1 MSRRRSVENSK
12 HSSRPRDEAD
22 AGAGGGDDDGG
33 YNPRTREF
41 EFQGPY
47 AGPAAI
53 ILGLPALTWA
63 FAHFCGPAGWPAV
76 PGGGPWAA
84 ALAPRALAAAIAST
98 WSLEVFALYCVW
110 WLGLAL
116 LALVLPG
123 PTVLG
128 APLRD
133 GRALPYKLNGLASL
147 LVVAAAAAGV
157 QAVKPGGVGLA
168 WLHEHAAQVATA
180 SIAFSFGLSVYLYA
194 ASFARDGPGPRGVRQ
209 LAEGGNSGVA
219 LYDFFIGRELNPRAF
234 SNQLD
239 LKFFCE
245 LRPGLFLWLLMNAS
259 AAVAQYEATGALD
272 TSLALV
278 CALQGYYVLD
288 SVLNERSILTTM
300 DITTDGFGF
309 MLAFGDLAWVPGTY
323 ALQARYLAPRPLR
336 MSSGATAAVV
346 AVALAGMYVFRA
358 ANGEK
363 DAFKR
368 DPAAPA
374 FAGVKYVLTP
384 TGTRLLAEGSWWGRA
399 RHINYLADWVMALA
413 WSLATGFGTPVT
425 YFYPLYFAVL
435 LVHRDLRDGEKC
447 HKKYGK
453 AWEEY
458 CRRVPYH
465 IVPGVY

>member
-1 MSRRRSVENSK
+1 VTGAATGAS
-12 HSSRPRDEAD
+12 PRAAPAPAVSAASDEA
-22 AGAGGGDDDGG
+22 A
-33 YNPRTREF
+33 YNPPTHEF
-41 EFQGPY
+41 EFFGPHL
-47 AGPAAI
+47 GPAGI

-63 FAHFCGPAGWPAV
+63 FAYFCGPAGWPSV
-76 PGGGPWAA
+76 PGGGADWAA
-84 ALAPRALAAAIAST
+84 ALAPRALAAAVAST

-110 WLGLAL
+110 WLALAL

-123 PTVLG
+123 PTVAG

-133 GRALPYKLNGLASL
+133 GRTLPYKLNGLASL
-147 LVVAAAAAGV
+147 AVVAAAAAGV

-168 WLHEHAAQVATA
+168 WLYEHTAQVVTA
-180 SIAFSFGLSVYLYA
+180 SIVFSFGLSAYVYA
-194 ASFARDGPGPRGVRQ
+194 ASFARDGPGPAGARQ
-209 LAEGGNSGVA
+209 LAEGGNSGLP

-234 SNQLD
+234 SGALD

-245 LRPGLFLWLLMNAS
+245 LRPGLFLWLLLNAS
-259 AAVAQYEATGALD
+259 AAVAQFEATGRVDA
-272 TSLALV
+272 AMAIV
-278 CALQGYYVLD
+278 CAFQGYYVVD

-323 ALQARYLAPRPLR
+323 ALQARYLAPRPL
-336 MSSGATAAVV
+336 GAHPAASAAVV

-358 ANGEK
+358 ANSEK
-363 DAFKR
+363 DEFKR
-368 DPAAPA
+368 DPSSPA
-374 FAGVKYVLTP
+374 FARVRSVLTP

-413 WSLATGFGTPVT
+413 WSLATGFGTPLT
-425 YFYPLYFAVL
+425 YFYPAYFAVL